1 MADGSEPVAD
11 HEILYRRIPATSGFY
26 DPHVDPNP
34 SPLAFR
40 PTLLDSTGLSL
51 SRAKY
56 KTLEQAG
63 QGREGKQYFVAVLRA
78 GELRRLG
85 MNIVPR
91 PLKDDPGHCEI
102 AELTFAN
109 RKSMPFAEWQALLAE
124 QLCLRVEGPF
134 PPDPE

>member
-1 MADGSEPVAD
+1 MPEGSEPVAD
-11 HEILYRRIPATSGFY
+11 HEILYRRIPATGGFY

-40 PTLLDSTGLSL
+40 PTQLDTTGLSL

-78 GELRRLG
+78 GDLRRLAW
-85 MNIVPR
+85 R
-91 PLKDDPGHCEI
+91 SFPGRSTMI
-102 AELTFAN
+102 LATA
-109 RKSMPFAEWQALLAE
+109 KS
-124 QLCLRVEGPF
+124 RS
-134 PPDPE
+134 